1 MLFNCSFCH
10 INPPCVILGPEN
22 RHQLT
27 PTGSRWVCSCFAR
40 SLLLLKAL
48 LQLLW
53 AANLHRNG
61 FSPVCDLCSVVSV
74 QQDCF
79 IEVHLIVRLT
89 DCGFSGSRGAQ
100 KNGCS
105 HLPEN
110 HNYGDGD
117 DGRVKSWFEKVT
129 LATEMSSLGGA
140 FRLQEKP
147 WGQISMDSPTWGAA
161 PLNPFDNLHA

>member
-22 RHQLT
+22 RFWASTHPYRIPVGLL
-27 PTGSRWVCSCFAR
+27 VLR
-40 SLLLLKAL
+40 SV
-48 LQLLW
+48 
-53 AANLHRNG
+53 AAVAESL
-61 FSPVCDLCSVVSV
+61 VAVVVSRELAQERLLTSVWPV
-74 QQDCF
+74 QCGQQCATRLF
-79 IEVHLIVRLT
+79 HLIGRLT